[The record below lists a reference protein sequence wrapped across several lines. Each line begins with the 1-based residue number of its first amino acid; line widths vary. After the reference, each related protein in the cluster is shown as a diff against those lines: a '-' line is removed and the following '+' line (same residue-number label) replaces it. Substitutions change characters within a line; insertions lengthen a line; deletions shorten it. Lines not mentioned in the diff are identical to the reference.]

1 MIEPEKLVVLGDPE
15 TGKTSLINGS
25 YRSNRHL
32 KMWRVAYK
40 DQTIMGQTLTVEYAC
55 VDNQKWNDESS
66 GNAYREKLLEDAS
79 GYLICV
85 ATDMQSSFLSLQKWV
100 RAIYRVQLQPRLYLI
115 RTKKDLE
122 DAVEHPVDYF
132 ALEEAKNKL

>member
-1 MIEPEKLVVLGDPE
+1 
-15 TGKTSLINGS
+15 
-25 YRSNRHL
+25 
-32 KMWRVAYK
+32 MWRVAYK

-66 GNAYREKLLEDAS
+66 GKAYREKLLEDAS

-85 ATDMQSSFLSLQKWV
+85 ATDMQSSFQSLQKWI